1 MKNMIEDI
9 VLCRLCGET
18 IPEGRSL
25 CAACYGAAA
34 EARPTMDE
42 VFEAAKVIKR
52 YCMSRAEDPGTDCVK
67 CPIKDICL
75 NEPYL
80 WEV

>member
-1 MKNMIEDI
+1 MFTDVDRCAI
-9 VLCRLCGET
+9 CGQV
-18 IPEGRSL
+18 IPEGRQL
-25 CAACYGAAA
+25 CPACYKAAA

-52 YCMSRAEDPGTDCVK
+52 YCVSRADNPETDCVE

>member
-1 MKNMIEDI
+1 MFDDI
-9 VLCRLCGET
+9 VLCRLCGEA

-42 VFEAAKVIKR
+42 VFEAAKVIKA
-52 YCMSRAEDPGTDCVK
+52 YCNSREENEETDCIE

>member
-1 MKNMIEDI
+1 MMKNNRDVERC
-9 VLCRLCGET
+9 VVCGRV
-18 IPEGRSL
+18 IPEGRE
-25 CAACYGAAA
+25 CCPACYGAAGV
-34 EARPTMDE
+34 PTIND
-42 VFEAAKVIKR
+42 VFEAAKVIKA
-52 YCMSRAEDPGTDCVK
+52 YCNSRNENEETDCVE